1 MLILNYQRMSTE
13 DGPGLRTTLFVKGC
27 PLCCRWC
34 HNPESISRKRQNEW
48 IAVRCIGCGCCTSA
62 CKNDAVKATPDGIV
76 FEHDKCKTCGAC
88 QESCPTG
95 AIETKGEEK
104 SIDEIFSE
112 LIKDRAY
119 FGADGGVTLS
129 GGEIMLQ
136 ANEARLLL
144 KKLKEADINTAVDTC
159 GFCKKEDFEKVL
171 PYTDIFLFDIKIF
184 DAKKHKE
191 FTGVDNSIIL
201 ENFDFLAEAVKKT
214 GAKIWIRTPIIPGAT
229 DDEENIRQIARFA
242 KGRFERWEMCAFNNL
257 CRDKYE
263 RLYQDWFFK
272 NTRLMTSK
280 RMDKLLNVAL
290 EEGLENV
297 FVTGATQLE
306 KEENY
311 ER

>member
-1 MLILNYQRMSTE
+1 M
-13 DGPGLRTTLFVKGC
+13 
-27 PLCCRWC
+27 
-34 HNPESISRKRQNEW
+34 
-48 IAVRCIGCGCCTSA
+48 RCIGCGCCTSA

>member
-1 MLILNYQRMSTE
+1 MSTE

>member
-1 MLILNYQRMSTE
+1 MSTE

-62 CKNDAVKATPDGIV
+62 CKNGAVKATPDGIV

-88 QESCPTG
+88 QEACPTG

-144 KKLKEADINTAVDTC
+144 KKLKEAGINTAVDTC

-184 DAKKHKE
+184 DTKKHKE

-229 DDEENIRQIARFA
+229 DDEENIRQIARFV

-280 RMDKLLNVAL
+280 RMNKLLNVAL